1 MIAANIAA
9 WDQVEATTMLGQM
22 TYKSLKYAPFPT
34 VGAPSGM
41 ALGGGCEILLHCA
54 HVQAHAETY
63 MGLVEAGVGLLPG
76 WGGCKEMLTRWST
89 LGKLPK
95 GPMPAVAKVFEL
107 ISTAQ
112 VSKSAA
118 EAKDMLFLRPS
129 DGITMNRN
137 RLLAD
142 AKAKALALAQNYTP
156 PKPVELTLPGKT
168 GAVGMKLVAEGFHRQ
183 GIATDHDVVVAGTI
197 ATVLSGGDADI
208 TKPVT
213 EDELYALER
222 KGLGQLIRTTGT
234 MARIEHMLETG
245 KPLRN

>member
-1 MIAANIAA
+1 
-9 WDQVEATTMLGQM
+9 
-22 TYKSLKYAPFPT
+22 
-34 VGAPSGM
+34 M

-63 MGLVEAGVGLLPG
+63 MGLVETGVGLLPG
-76 WGGCKEMLTRWST
+76 WGGCKEMLTRWAT

-95 GPMPAVAKVFEL
+95 GPMPPVAKVFEL
-107 ISTAQ
+107 ISTAT

-118 EAKDMLFLRPS
+118 EAKELLFLRPN

-142 AKAKALALAQNYTP
+142 AKAKALELAKAYTP
-156 PKPVELTLPGKT
+156 PKPVELTLPGPT
-168 GAVGMKLVAEGFHRQ
+168 AAVGMKLAAESFRRR
-183 GIATDHDVVVAGTI
+183 GIATDHDLVVAEHLGM
-197 ATVLSGGDADI
+197 VLSGGDADV

-213 EDELYALER
+213 EDELYAAER
-222 KGLGQLIRTTGT
+222 KGFGRLIRTAGT
-234 MARIEHMLETG
+234 LARIEHMLETG